1 MTSSPPAAG
10 VTSPAS
16 TVTSPAS
23 TKNLLSPS
31 PRKSPLLGFRNHNK
45 NAKNNNT
52 LNIPQEDTDE
62 SPKKHVTKFNFHRH
76 SKKKKD
82 TRRDRRERKAT
93 TTLAIVL
100 GKPNFLN
107 VRRIS
112 FWRNSVWKSLEKLI
126 DVKMFMQW
134 IPPGYFFHLNNH
146 NLHWVVLEE
155 CNVFKTQ
162 NFSFGINPFLN
173 IAEIIRK
180 IKRKQYLLSNGS
192 HIYLF
197 M

>member
-1 MTSSPPAAG
+1 MKKLTQKIIIPYPTHTLFLPTTYLHVTILLVSPILFPNIFQFKRVVMNKVLFFLFFHFIYNDGTPGYHAPTTIEVETQFITSSAPAAGG

-62 SPKKHVTKFNFHRH
+62 SPKKSVTKFNFHMRH

-100 GKPNFLN
+100 GMNF
-107 VRRIS
+107 I
-112 FWRNSVWKSLEKLI
+112 FYKSPL
-126 DVKMFMQW
+126 
-134 IPPGYFFHLNNH
+134 
-146 NLHWVVLEE
+146 
-155 CNVFKTQ
+155 
-162 NFSFGINPFLN
+162 
-173 IAEIIRK
+173 
-180 IKRKQYLLSNGS
+180 
-192 HIYLF
+192 
-197 M
+197 

>member
-100 GKPNFLN
+100 GRSILEYTFEIVL
-107 VRRIS
+107 IS
-112 FWRNSVWKSLEKLI
+112 V
-126 DVKMFMQW
+126 
-134 IPPGYFFHLNNH
+134 
-146 NLHWVVLEE
+146 
-155 CNVFKTQ
+155 
-162 NFSFGINPFLN
+162 
-173 IAEIIRK
+173 
-180 IKRKQYLLSNGS
+180 
-192 HIYLF
+192 IYLIRF
-197 M
+197 HCVKVLKM